1 LIKTVID
8 INDSRIIGITKK
20 TITIV
25 EGFEL
30 EWIAFAFLGMISYSV
45 AGLLDKFL
53 LSSYTDDSNAYI
65 VCQVLVSQLFT
76 IPAFLIAGVDFVYP
90 QSIIALLFGSL
101 QVFPC
106 FFYMKALAIEEISKV
121 SALEYVYPLF
131 VFIGSALLLGEV
143 MDLKHY
149 AGGILLLV
157 GTLLISYKKNRSDR
171 THLNSNGSYNNSLI
185 SNPFIQ
191 FISTLSPAIK
201 PFLSYW
207 ILTAIYCLSL
217 KYLLISIDE
226 WDLYIWSSL
235 GSLMAILPLMGIS
248 SVRSEV
254 KSFFSQ
260 GGVAVGTL
268 ISEETFQFLGI
279 IFSIFAYAIGSV
291 ALVSSI
297 GALQP
302 IMTLLIILG
311 LGVFTPKLAN
321 VINEKTDWCSLKQKG
336 FSFIAVAIG
345 IYYVN

>member
-1 LIKTVID
+1 L
-8 INDSRIIGITKK
+8 INDSCIFDHTKK
-20 TITIV
+20 TITLA

-30 EWIAFAFLGMISYSV
+30 EWFAFAFLGMIFYSV

-65 VCQVLVSQLFT
+65 VCQVLASQLFI
-76 IPAFLIAGVDFVYP
+76 IPVFLICDVDFVYP
-90 QSIIALLFGSL
+90 QSLFALLFGGL

-143 MDLKHY
+143 LELRHY
-149 AGGILLLV
+149 AGGLLLLV
-157 GTLLISYKKNRSDR
+157 GTLLISCKKKMYDR
-171 THLNSNGSYNNSLI
+171 TDLYSNGSSNNRLI
-185 SNPFIQ
+185 CKQ
-191 FISTLSPAIK
+191 FGQFLSSISPAIK

-207 ILTAIYCLSL
+207 VLTAIYYLSL

-226 WDLYIWSSL
+226 WNLYIWSSL
-235 GSLMAILPLMGIS
+235 GSLMAVLPLMGIS
-248 SVRSEV
+248 SIRSEV

-260 GGVAVGTL
+260 GGLAVGAL
-268 ISEETFQFLGI
+268 ISEESFQFLGI

-291 ALVSSI
+291 TLVSSI

-302 IMTLLIILG
+302 IMTVLIILG
-311 LGVFTPKLAN
+311 LGVLTPKLAN

-336 FSFIAVAIG
+336 ISFLVVAIG
-345 IYYVN
+345 IYFVS